1 MKYPYFTIV
10 IPIYNR
16 AFLLKRCLTSI
27 VTQTFTNYEVIICDD
42 GSTDDCY
49 KITES
54 FANIIA
60 LTYLYDENWGGP
72 ARPRNRG
79 IKAARGEWVCFL
91 DSDDWWY
98 PDKLEKISQFTN
110 QYDVIHHDCDI
121 YSKHGHKFLKARGR
135 QLLAP
140 VFVDLM
146 TGWNGLHTSTVCV
159 RRQLLQEC
167 EGFSEDRN
175 LIAIEDFD
183 LWLRL
188 SEKTDRFLHIPQSL
202 GGYWI
207 EEDGISAFS
216 EKSLQRERAVF
227 EKYVSLLNPAF
238 TNYAEKMFAYRQGII
253 YWHLHR
259 RTESRQMFCKSL
271 WPKKWRN
278 RFLVPVWIA
287 ATFLPARHKT

>member
-1 MKYPYFTIV
+1 MKDPYFSIV

-42 GSTDDCY
+42 GSTNDCHE
-49 KITES
+49 IAES
-54 FANIIA
+54 FANKIS
-60 LTYLYDENWGGP
+60 LTYFYDENWGGP

-79 IKAARGEWVCFL
+79 IKAARGDWVCFL

-135 QLLAP
+135 QLHAP

-167 EGFSEDRN
+167 EGFSEERS

-188 SEKTDRFLHIPQSL
+188 SEKTDRFLHIPQPL
-202 GGYWI
+202 GGYWT
-207 EEDGISAFS
+207 EDGGISAFS
-216 EKSLQRERAVF
+216 EKSLKRERAVF
-227 EKYVSLLNPAF
+227 EKYIPLLNPAF

-259 RTESRQMFCKSL
+259 RTESRQMFLKSL